1 MSPIRA
7 VVDREALRANLRR
20 VRAASPGAAVMA
32 VIKAN
37 AYGHGLLR
45 VAAAFE
51 SMPLA
56 PPDAYAV
63 ARLDE
68 ALQLR
73 AAGIRRPILLLEG
86 VVSAVDLARAA
97 EHELQIVLH
106 DPAQLAWLAAYRGSH
121 RFTAWLKVD
130 TGMNRLG
137 FRPEEVAAVRTR
149 LADLPVPLADCRL
162 MTHLARAD
170 EPDCDMTSQQLAKFD
185 AVLGEWGTAA
195 PVCSIANSAGAFLW
209 PAARRGWLRPGI
221 SLYGASPS
229 PSRAATDFGLAP
241 VMSLES
247 EVIALRAVPRGETV
261 GYGGSWRAERA
272 SRIAIVAGGYGDG
285 VPRHLPSGA
294 PVSVAGRRAP
304 LAGRVS
310 MDMVAVDVTG
320 RDDVHVG
327 TPVQFWGDALPV
339 DEIAA
344 AAGTIAYEV
353 LCGLAPRVPVV
364 DR

>member
-7 VVDREALRANLRR
+7 VIDLEALRANLRC
-20 VRAASPGAAVMA
+20 VRALSPSSPVMA

-37 AYGHGLLR
+37 AYGHGALR
-45 VAAAFE
+45 VAAALE
-51 SMPLA
+51 TVA
-56 PPDAYAV
+56 VDAYAV

-73 AAGIRRPILLLEG
+73 AAGIHRPILLLEG
-86 VVSAVDLARAA
+86 VVSAAELARAA
-97 EHELQIVLH
+97 QHALQIVLH
-106 DPAQLAWLAAYRGSH
+106 DPSQLAWLAEYRGAH
-121 RFTAWLKVD
+121 RFIAWLKVD

-137 FRPEEVAAVRTR
+137 FRPEEVAAVRAQ
-149 LADLPVPLADCRL
+149 LATLPVPLAECRV

-170 EPDCDMTSQQLAKFD
+170 EADCAMTAEQLARFNV
-185 AVLGEWGTAA
+185 VLKEFGEQ
-195 PVCSIANSAGAFLW
+195 PSHSIANSAGAFLW

-221 SLYGASPS
+221 SLYGASPTS
-229 PSRAATDFGLAP
+229 SRAAVDFGLAP

-261 GYGGSWRAERA
+261 GYGGTWRAERD

-285 VPRHLPSGA
+285 VPRHLPSGTPISIA
-294 PVSVAGRRAP
+294 NRRAP

-320 RDDVHVG
+320 RDEVRVG
-327 TPVQFWGDALPV
+327 SAVEFWGKELPV
-339 DEIAA
+339 DEIAT

-364 DR
+364 ER